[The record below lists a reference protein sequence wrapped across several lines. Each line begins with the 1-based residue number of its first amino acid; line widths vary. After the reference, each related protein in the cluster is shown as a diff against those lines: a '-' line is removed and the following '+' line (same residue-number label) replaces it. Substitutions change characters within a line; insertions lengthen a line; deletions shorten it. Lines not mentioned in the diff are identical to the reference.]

1 MYSSAVDPKPSIDR
15 KCSLA
20 SPSSS
25 AAYFFRLRTV
35 FVEAVFEVDYLIA
48 QLGENRLVVL
58 PLALPALRHLT
69 VAPACGI
76 QTPLAPPLEIG
87 VLDVLHAVPSPE
99 GHESVDEEL
108 NARVVTVGPH
118 QGAGHLGKGAG
129 LAREDQSVSRRRP
142 RLEPAV
148 DLLSL
153 IEADDETAPDLVHQA
168 FHGAA

>member
-20 SPSSS
+20 SSSSS
-25 AAYFFRLRTV
+25 AASFFRLRTV

-87 VLDVLHAVPSPE
+87 VLDVLHAVFPLLE
-99 GHESVDEEL
+99 VL
-108 NARVVTVGPH
+108 
-118 QGAGHLGKGAG
+118 LG
-129 LAREDQSVSRRRP
+129 L
-142 RLEPAV
+142 
-148 DLLSL
+148 
-153 IEADDETAPDLVHQA
+153 LVHLLVTRAKLLGLFLATLECLHQILV
-168 FHGAA
+168 